1 MGSPGAGSG
10 GGHEC
15 SFKILL
21 IGDSAVGKSSLLV
34 SFVAAAAP
42 LDEDIAPTI
51 GTSHTPPLLDQS
63 SALPTYVRAPCVART
78 RRTLFRSPIRPRN
91 SLLLRLERGSQS
103 QRTLV
108 VVGSAPHFP
117 RVLRCI

>member
-1 MGSPGAGSG
+1 MGSPGAGSGVG

-51 GTSHTPPLLDQS
+51 GTSHTPPVLGRHY
-63 SALPTYVRAPCVART
+63 YVRATPCVPPCVSRT

-91 SLLLRLERGSQS
+91 SLLLRRNSEERATVPAYARS
-103 QRTLV
+103 R
-108 VVGSAPHFP
+108 
-117 RVLRCI
+117 R